1 MLGHSIDSN
10 QYFYF
15 LEGIDFLFT
24 TAHELGHSFGLAHSD
39 HRDSIM
45 APIYRSSISEH
56 YQMAYDDI
64 IAIQVSAQPSTRH
77 SSNRFHDFYPQP
89 EVWLGLALKGLEKS
103 HWW

>member
-1 MLGHSIDSN
+1 MLMLGHSIDSN

-77 SSNRFHDFYPQP
+77 DIVANDFMIFISNRRC
-89 EVWLGLALKGLEKS
+89 GLVL
-103 HWW
+103 H